1 MLTKTRIIAILT
13 VLAIVL
19 VACNISTTGKTRQP
33 VVRSSTCETAEDCSD
48 TFRGSDVW
56 CTSQSCVNG
65 ACEYE
70 DTCGWMSTC
79 CVDTGAGMEGYDPVW
94 CNRLDPFEIFG
105 DPCEDKGEPAI
116 P

>member
-33 VVRSSTCETAEDCSD
+33 VVRASSCQTDADCQD
-48 TFRGSDVW
+48 IFGSLDVW
-56 CTSQSCVNG
+56 CTSQACNNG

-70 DTCGWMSTC
+70 DTCGWLSTC
-79 CVDTGAGMEGYDPVW
+79 CVDALDGVW
-94 CNRLDPFEIFG
+94 CESKGPQDVFNSDPCEGFG
-105 DPCEDKGEPAI
+105 DPAI